1 MPLRRTAPPTW
12 AIDRRRLLG
21 IRIAEARRAAAL
33 SQEQLGDLVGVER
46 RTIQRYEAGNRD
58 PRYTDLLLIA
68 RALGAPLAEL
78 VREEERPP
86 LRREEQGPPSG
97 PPAP

>member
-1 MPLRRTAPPTW
+1 MPLRRTAPPPW

-21 IRIAEARRAAAL
+21 VRIAEARRAAAL

-46 RTIQRYEAGNRD
+46 RTIQRYEAGTRD

-68 RALGAPLAEL
+68 HALGAPLSDL
-78 VREEERPP
+78 VRPEGLPDP
-86 LRREEQGPPSG
+86 GPP
-97 PPAP
+97 